1 MVTSKSSL
9 SAPMDRAP
17 SNPDADPAIADS
29 IRSAAPRFHHRRL
42 AIVGVCVLVVTLGA
56 VSAMPSGA
64 AEPAPS
70 GAAAT
75 KAVINVNTATALPA
89 MLRDASAGGLE
100 TRSSSTV
107 AFQDGSDV
115 SLTKGTHA
123 ELSFPQPIQRIAIG
137 DPLVVEQQ
145 TLTNRQVLLRGL
157 SVGRTSLIVWYED
170 GTYERTYVWVKKD
183 LQLLDRALADIHP
196 SLTID
201 IAPDREAYVLR
212 GHVPNMTLLR
222 AAEQAAEAYLD
233 AGRGPVLI
241 GAGETADSAL
251 VSERGDR
258 GSGGAIINLVRV
270 DELGPSP
277 VELIGQALV
286 AAGYDDVIV
295 RMVQRG
301 EVPDSES
308 DLVVLDG
315 KVDDQIALTRCLT
328 LVGRLVGGNSDS
340 GDIEVV
346 ADEAG
351 SIRDFV
357 GSGDT
362 GSSGS
367 RGFGTSGSASSGVGR
382 LQLDNGVEANVGRA
396 SVLSTAGGRVLS
408 FLEVTDL
415 PQVRVHVELY
425 EVDRDG
431 LKEVRPKLSAALS
444 DFDAAGVGRSP
455 LTTQFQGAP
464 TGNPGAPF
472 TGGLGTGPTSDT
484 DIQNVLSFLDGSF
497 ADEVQLSTG
506 RLALSAT
513 LRFLEQEG
521 LARSL
526 SRPNLTVLSGESA
539 QFLVGGE
546 LPIRQNTV
554 SDASGGVITTGVVT
568 EQFGI
573 GLAVRPL
580 VGRDGRVTLDL
591 QPEITE
597 PDFDLTADVVAATN
611 TAQETI
617 GFRTRTLRTSAR
629 LADGEALLIGGLQ
642 TRSHQGTRS
651 GLPVLGQVPLIGWL
665 FRETAEQERRTE
677 LVLVVTPV
685 VLREPE
691 ARALL
696 WRHGDPLQVLLDAVP
711 PPPEPEPKDGEV
723 SATEADQPESTDAP
737 QRP

>member
-1 MVTSKSSL
+1 MVTPKSSPPVS
-9 SAPMDRAP
+9 SALDGAP
-17 SNPDADPAIADS
+17 VVG
-29 IRSAAPRFHHRRL
+29 AAPRFVHRRL
-42 AIVGVCVLVVTLGA
+42 AFAGACALVVTLGA

-64 AEPAPS
+64 AEPEPVSASTAAPIS
-70 GAAAT
+70 KVSAVSAPPAT
-75 KAVINVNTATALPA
+75 
-89 MLRDASAGGLE
+89 LRDASAGSME
-100 TRSSSTV
+100 ARVSSTI
-107 AFQDGSDV
+107 AFQDGADV

-123 ELSFPQPIQRIAIG
+123 ELSFPQPISRIAIG
-137 DPLVVEQQ
+137 DPTVVEQQ

-157 SVGRTSLIVWYED
+157 AVGRTSLIVWYED
-170 GTYERTYVWVKKD
+170 GSYERTHVWVKKD

-196 SLTID
+196 SLTVD

-212 GHVPNMTLLR
+212 GHVPTLTLRR

-233 AGRGPVLI
+233 AGRGPVLV
-241 GAGETADSAL
+241 GTGDTADSAL
-251 VSERGDR
+251 VTERTDR
-258 GSGGAIINLVRV
+258 GSSGSIINLVRV
-270 DELGPSP
+270 DELGPSQ
-277 VELIGQALV
+277 VQLVGQALV
-286 AAGYDDVIV
+286 AAGYDDVVV

-301 EVPDSES
+301 DVPDPEH
-308 DLVVLDG
+308 DLFVLDG

-328 LVGRLVGGNSDS
+328 LVGRLVGGSSDS
-340 GDIEVV
+340 GDITVV

-357 GSGDT
+357 GSGNT
-362 GSSGS
+362 GASGS
-367 RGFGTSGSASSGVGR
+367 RGFGTSGRSSSGVGR

-431 LKEVRPKLSAALS
+431 LKEVRPKLTAALS

-455 LTTQFQGAP
+455 LTTQFQGTP
-464 TGNPGAPF
+464 TGNPDAPF

-611 TAQETI
+611 TAQETV

-642 TRSHQGTRS
+642 TRSHQGSRS
-651 GLPVLGQVPLIGWL
+651 GLPVLGQVPIIGWL
-665 FRETAEQERRTE
+665 FRETSEQERRTE

-696 WRHGDPLQVLLDAVP
+696 WRHGDPLQALLDAVP
-711 PPPEPEPKDGEV
+711 PPPEPEPKDGQNAAVPTDE
-723 SATEADQPESTDAP
+723 PESADAP